1 MPNIFEFFKAK
12 FRNIGRATCGRTAH
26 SVIVKLYDN
35 GKLVMEREIDAYE
48 TNHGRADNFY
58 LAGRLNSFASEL
70 YGGMRKAEK
79 ERARNARRA
88 K

>member
-1 MPNIFEFFKAK
+1 
-12 FRNIGRATCGRTAH
+12 
-26 SVIVKLYDN
+26 
-35 GKLVMEREIDAYE
+35 MEREIDAYE